1 MKKGFTMVELLAIII
16 IVGTIGIM
24 SFASL
29 TNTIKKNKV
38 REQEVFETNI
48 INEYQILTYSSPELR
63 EGTYTLWCGEKQQMG
78 QRLGGR
84 NWNDVIEDVPSKEFV
99 IKNGAN
105 LFGNVV

>member
-48 INEYQILTYSSPELR
+48 INAHDFKI
-63 EGTYTLWCGEKQQMG
+63 
-78 QRLGGR
+78 
-84 NWNDVIEDVPSKEFV
+84 
-99 IKNGAN
+99 
-105 LFGNVV
+105 